1 MEEPTMTIAT
11 DPSTHSFLDRS
22 STTIGHAA
30 GMNTSQEQRLNMQID
45 PAYYRSGEH
54 SDIVVCY
61 GSGADARER
70 LLHKIVLCS
79 QSEFF
84 KLMLAAPMKESRE
97 SVVHL
102 HEDPELVDSA
112 LDFMYLGALTYEL
125 PDHASPADAAIR
137 ILGIYEI
144 ANQYMIDALL
154 NATAIRFSDHLK
166 HNPSLSANVA
176 VLRTA
181 YLDLTR
187 DTHDLR
193 KLIARAYNIWA
204 PSISL
209 EMEEFLLEN
218 KDAIG
223 QCDSH
228 ELTESMLICFQPITS
243 SKWPMSAWSS
253 VLAVSVGTAIIK
265 STSVSHQLI

>member
-1 MEEPTMTIAT
+1 MTIAT

-22 STTIGHAA
+22 STTIGHAV